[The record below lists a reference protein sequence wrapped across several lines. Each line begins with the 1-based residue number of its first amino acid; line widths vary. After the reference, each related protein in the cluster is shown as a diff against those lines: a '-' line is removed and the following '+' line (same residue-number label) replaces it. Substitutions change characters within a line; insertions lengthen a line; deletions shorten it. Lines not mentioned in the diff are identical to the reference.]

1 MVCEVVLVV
10 ATGGSDPDMTPY
22 PSDIVAYGSNP
33 DPDLISMDPDPDPY
47 KWIRIC
53 YEWIRIG
60 SDRIGSTDPDK
71 SSRHIVI

>member
-1 MVCEVVLVV
+1 MV
-10 ATGGSDPDMTPY
+10 ATGGSDLDMTPY
-22 PSDIVAYGSNP
+22 LSDIVAYGSNP

-47 KWIRIC
+47 KWIRIW